1 MIQQTTPHVDV
12 VICGL
17 GPTGLTLAHLLG
29 RRGVSV
35 VVLER
40 EPRFYGNA
48 RAVYTDDEC
57 LRIFQAAGMAEELAR
72 DMLLNA
78 TFQWVLP
85 NGRVL
90 HQLIQTARP
99 YGWTP
104 NNLFY
109 QPLLE
114 TSLANGLARY
124 PQVSVRRGREFTRF
138 IQDGEGVT
146 VLHRASRGAQYG
158 KPSTAPGETP
168 APQDGE
174 EALRCR
180 YFVACDGGRSAVRAQ
195 AGIRMTGK
203 SFPNPWIVVDIKQKE
218 GEDCLR
224 HLPYFS
230 FICDPACPTVSCRQP
245 YGHHRFEFMLM
256 PGQTKEH
263 MENPDTVRA
272 YLGKYVDVDRIDI
285 LRSLVYTFNALVAE
299 SWRDGRVF
307 LAGDAAHMTPQFV
320 GQGMNAGVRDAYNL
334 AWKLEAVLKGQ
345 ARDSLLDT
353 YQSERRPHAKAMID
367 LSIRMKN
374 FVSTSNPLLG
384 TLRNVVTRS
393 ARRIPGLREYLNEA
407 KFKPRPRYAAGAY
420 FGLPRQRRAAL
431 EGEQL
436 PQPTLADREC
446 RTVLMD
452 EALGEGYA
460 LVGLGVDPRETL
472 TAAQRQQLARLDM
485 RYLILY
491 PAGGRPQGKTAPS
504 APEGVTEWEDMSGE
518 CIRRFRKAG
527 HGEGA
532 VAIVRPDRFVFALA
546 KSDALP
552 GAVQCLLEQLGLQA
566 AASPCAAVYC
576 PTTPQPYWTGNP

>member
-1 MIQQTTPHVDV
+1 MNTQTTDQVVDV
-12 VICGL
+12 VISGL

-29 RRGVSV
+29 KRGLSV

-40 EPRFYGNA
+40 EPQFYGNA

-57 LRIFQAAGMAEELAR
+57 LRIFQAADMAEELTK

-78 TFQWVLP
+78 TFQWLLP
-85 NGRVL
+85 DGEVL

-99 YGWTP
+99 YGWP
-104 NNLFY
+104 ANNLFY

-114 TSLANGLARY
+114 TTLADGLARY

-138 IQDGEGVT
+138 VQDADGVT
-146 VLHRASRGAQYG
+146 VMHIESRGAQYS
-158 KPSTAPGETP
+158 KQAPVLGETP
-168 APQDGE
+168 AAQEGE
-174 EALRCR
+174 ESVRAR

-195 AGIRMTGK
+195 LGINMTGK
-203 SFPNPWIVVDIKQKE
+203 SFPNPWIVVDIKQKD

-230 FICDPACPTVSCRQP
+230 FICDPECPTVSCRQP

-263 MENPDTVRA
+263 MEKPETVRA
-272 YLGKYVDVDRIDI
+272 YLSKYVDVSKVEI

-299 SWRDGRVF
+299 KWRDGRVF

-334 AWKLEAVLKGQ
+334 AWKLDAALKGQ
-345 ARDSLLDT
+345 AGNQLLDS

-367 LSIRMKN
+367 LSIHMKN

-384 TLRNVVTRS
+384 TLRNVATRT
-393 ARRIPGLREYLNEA
+393 ARRTPGLREFLSEA
-407 KFKPRPRYAAGAY
+407 KFKPRPRYEAGAY
-420 FGLPRQRRAAL
+420 FGLPRQRRSGL

-436 PQPTLADREC
+436 PQPTLIDLENRP
-446 RTVLMD
+446 LLLD

-460 LVGLGVDPRETL
+460 LVGFGVDPRQSL
-472 TAAQRQQLARLDM
+472 AAADLQQLARINT
-485 RYLILY
+485 RYLTLY
-491 PAGGRPQGKTAPS
+491 PAGGRPQGNAAASTPAGLS
-504 APEGVTEWEDMSGE
+504 EWEDMTGE
-518 CIRRFRKAG
+518 CIQRLREAG
-527 HGEGA
+527 CSEGT
-532 VAIVRPDRFVFALA
+532 VLIVRPDRFVFAA
-546 KSDALP
+546 AQPDALLP
-552 GAVQCLLEQLGLQA
+552 ALRQLFAQLEQSATTRHQE
-566 AASPCAAVYC
+566 AS
-576 PTTPQPYWTGNP
+576 